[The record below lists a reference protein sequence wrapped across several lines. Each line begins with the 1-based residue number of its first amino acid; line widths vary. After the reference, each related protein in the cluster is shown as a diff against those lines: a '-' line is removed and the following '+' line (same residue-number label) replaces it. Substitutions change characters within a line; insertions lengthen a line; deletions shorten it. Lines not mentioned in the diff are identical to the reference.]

1 MDQDQAEILLS
12 IIQKR
17 RSVRRFK
24 AEKIEPETLKKLAE
38 AARWA
43 PSAGHRQPLE
53 IVVVTN
59 EGVKEKLSKAALG
72 QEHVK
77 NAPAV
82 FVMCGDISRTKSR
95 YGERGK
101 NLYVIQ
107 DIATATQ
114 NLLLQATA
122 LGLGSVWVGA
132 FNEQRVR
139 EILDLP
145 PLVRPLAIVPVGLP
159 NESPLPPEKRPL
171 EEILHKDKFG
181 QRFD

>member
-1 MDQDQAEILLS
+1 MDQDQAEVLLN
-12 IIQKR
+12 IIKRR

-24 AEKIEPETLKKLAE
+24 PEKIDHETLKKLAD
-38 AARWA
+38 AARWG

-53 IVVVTN
+53 IVIVTD
-59 EGVKEKLSKAALG
+59 EKVKEKLSKAALG
-72 QEHVK
+72 QEHIR

-95 YGERGK
+95 YGERGQ

-107 DIATATQ
+107 DVAVATQ

-132 FNEQRVR
+132 FSEQRVR

-145 PLVRPLAIVPVGLP
+145 PLVRPFAIVPIGLP
-159 NESPLPPEKRPL
+159 DESPRPPEKRPL
-171 EEILHKDKFG
+171 HQIIHKDKYG
-181 QRFD
+181 QQFE